1 MNHKIRPRLSEVA
14 RLAGVSVATAS
25 RALSNPDLVA
35 EATRRAVASAAE
47 SCGYSLNFMARSLR
61 TQKSN
66 VMLAVL
72 PELDNHFYPEIVRGI
87 EEGARSRGY
96 SIMLGFTRMTETRER
111 HYYDM
116 LSNRRADGLLAVD
129 DGLQILLEKGY
140 RPPVPFVELMES
152 YSRTGAPSVR
162 IDDRAAAQAATG
174 HLVGLGHHHIGHIA
188 GQTNSVA
195 SLQRIAGYRDALVE
209 AGLAYDPRLV
219 IHGEYNIDS
228 GARGAAALL
237 TASRP
242 PTAIF
247 CANDATALGVLRHCY
262 HNGISV
268 PAALSVIGMNDVRT
282 AASAAPPLTT
292 IRQPSH
298 QLGMAGSHLLADLI
312 EGNADHSAEVV
323 LPFELVVRDSTAPPP
338 HS

>member
-1 MNHKIRPRLSEVA
+1 MNKIRPRLSEVA

-35 EATRRAVASAAE
+35 ETTRRAVASAAE
-47 SCGYSLNFMARSLR
+47 SCGYKLNFMARSLR
-61 TQKSN
+61 TQKSS

-96 SIMLGFTRMTETRER
+96 SIMLGFTRMTEARER

-162 IDDRAAAQAATG
+162 IDDRAAAQAAAG
-174 HLVGLGHHHIGHIA
+174 HLVGLGHRRIGHIA
-188 GQTNSVA
+188 GQINSVA
-195 SLQRIAGYRDALVE
+195 GRQRIAGYRDALAE
-209 AGLAYDPRLV
+209 AGLVYDPGLV
-219 IHGEYNIDS
+219 VHGEYNVDS

-237 TASRP
+237 AGRQP

-262 HNGISV
+262 HDGIAV

-282 AASAAPPLTT
+282 AASATPALTT
-292 IRQPSH
+292 IRQPCH
-298 QLGMAGSHLLADLI
+298 QLGLTASHLLADLI
-312 EGNADHSAEVV
+312 EGHTDHSSEVV
-323 LPFELVVRDSTAPPP
+323 LPFELVVRNSTAPPA